1 MAASAI
7 PYRGV
12 FAKLAPLVV
21 LAILAFLV
29 FILQSAEI
37 DHSRSQ
43 ASDEKI
49 DAVLSV
55 GKSLPS
61 FGYRNLLA
69 DLLWLRFVQY
79 YGDVKARE
87 RTGYEFSYEYLNL
100 ITDRDPQFEK
110 AYLFANL
117 AVTYQMVRTDLSE
130 KLLLKGIAH
139 NPNSYLIWQ
148 ARGFLHFLYTGD
160 LNKAAYAFRKN
171 AGLAVAQE
179 GNAKQQWANY
189 WINIARSIEL
199 PNVDTRYTRRKI
211 WEEIFNSAS
220 DKQTKR
226 MAFAYLNT
234 LGVRVDRDGHL
245 QEIFPLYPPT
255 GFAKLFVYGPPNPK
269 GQDAIN
275 QQ

>member
-7 PYRGV
+7 SYRGV
-12 FAKLAPLVV
+12 FAKLVPLVI
-21 LAILAFLV
+21 LATLAFLV
-29 FILQSAEI
+29 FMLQSAAI
-37 DHSRSQ
+37 DHSKSQ

-79 YGDVKARE
+79 YGDVQARE
-87 RTGYEFSYEYLNL
+87 RTGYRYSYEYLNL
-100 ITDRDPQFEK
+100 ITDRDPRFEK

-139 NPNSYLIWQ
+139 NPKSYQIWQ

-160 LNKAAYAFRKN
+160 LPKAAYAFRKN
-171 AGLAVAQE
+171 AGLAVSQE

-211 WEEIFNSAS
+211 WEEIFNSAL
-220 DKQTKR
+220 DRQTRR
-226 MAFAYLNT
+226 MALVYLNT
-234 LGVRVDRDGHL
+234 LGVRVDQDGHL

-255 GFAKLFVYGPPNPK
+255 GFAKLFVYGPPSPK
-269 GQDAIN
+269 GQHAIDE
-275 QQ
+275 